1 MMSVYD
7 ANTFLAPLLEW
18 VEQPFRHPMQE
29 GQLLREDDPRLIW

>member
-7 ANTFLAPLLEW
+7 ANTFPAPLLER
-18 VEQPFRHPMQE
+18 VEQPFRRPMQE

>member
-18 VEQPFRHPMQE
+18 VERPFRRLMQE
-29 GQLLREDDPRLIW
+29 GQLLREDDPLRI